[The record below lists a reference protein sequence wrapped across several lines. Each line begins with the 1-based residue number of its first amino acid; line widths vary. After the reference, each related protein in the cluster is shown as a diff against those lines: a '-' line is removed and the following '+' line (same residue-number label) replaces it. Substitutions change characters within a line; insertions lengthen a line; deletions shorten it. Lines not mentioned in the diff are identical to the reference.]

1 MRNPIPRIDAKW
13 ALVLGAFLLLGTSA
27 RAESTLIT
35 CPLGTEATHYQP
47 GITNVPQQVNV
58 TADAVLGPCVSLTPG
73 IVSAKVHTTAK
84 ANLSCSLNLGSTPSQ
99 LDITW
104 NDGTKSVASG
114 QTLVNVKA
122 TGQLVLVLTGKIT
135 GGRFK
140 NATIERTLTL
150 LQTDLL
156 GCFTPEGVTDV
167 SGAAMLTVVGGS

>member
-13 ALVLGAFLLLGTSA
+13 ALLLGAFLLLGTSA

-35 CPLGTEATHYQP
+35 CPLGTEATHYSP
-47 GITNVPQQVNV
+47 GITNTPQQVTV

-73 IVSAKVHTTAK
+73 IVSAKVHTTVK
-84 ANLSCSLNLGSTPSQ
+84 APLSCSLNLGVPSQ

-104 NDGTKSVASG
+104 SDGTKSVASG

-122 TGQLVLVLTGKIT
+122 TGQLVLVLTGNIT

-140 NATIERTLTL
+140 GAAIERTLTL

-156 GCFTPEGVTDV
+156 ACSTPQGVTDV
-167 SGAAMLTVVGGS
+167 AGEAMLTVVGGS